1 MGKSKSCL
9 VCPWNNVPGG
19 GSFPQSNYVGDESSE
34 RHSGALSKGVL
45 SGGNY
50 FWDNFPG
57 VIIQGEII
65 RGSGQFSSRQLS
77 GGNCPGG
84 NHPVENFLRGQLSG
98 HRFVE
103 QLCFCLHSTAIFFVN
118 SNAIVS
124 KGRIMRLDHENNPT
138 P

>member
-1 MGKSKSCL
+1 MTNHPKGTRGHF
-9 VCPWNNVPGG
+9 PGG
-19 GSFPQSNYVGDESSE
+19 YFQGAIIFGIISREQSSRGQ
-34 RHSGALSKGVL
+34 L
-45 SGGNY
+45 SGEVR
-50 FWDNFPG
+50 NFP
-57 VIIQGEII
+57 
-65 RGSGQFSSRQLS
+65 RWQFSWRQLS